1 MNIKKSF
8 LVALAATTAISS
20 VSALAVSAAG
30 VGFSTGEVNETFT
43 VVLNEDTTVETQ
55 LEDADVKVTIPAGV
69 LDEGEYTFSA
79 DIVVNADVQ
88 KAIDELGLGE
98 TEILSLYFTKGGE
111 KVEVK
116 SDKITVEVETTK
128 YSYAYVYE
136 DATKKLTNLKA
147 TKDGDKLSFK
157 APHFSYY
164 VLATADKSTD
174 TLSSDIPGSG
184 SNNGNVSQ
192 ASNSS
197 STGTNTGTNAT
208 TSSSTTTG
216 STTGSVTTGDTATAT
231 TVAVF
236 AVMGVV
242 ALGTAVVASKMKKSS
257 K

>member
-30 VGFSTGEVNETFT
+30 LGESTGKVEKT
-43 VVLNEDTTVETQ
+43 VAIVADKDATVEAV
-55 LEDADVKVTIPAGV
+55 LEDAEVKVTIPANAV
-69 LDEGEYTFSA
+69 EEDEYTFHA
-79 DIVVNADVQ
+79 DIVVNTDVQ
-88 KAIDELGLGE
+88 KAIDELNLGGS
-98 TEILSLYFTKGGE
+98 EILDLYFTNKAGE
-111 KVEVK
+111 RVSFK
-116 SDKITVEVETTK
+116 DKNVTVEIATDK

-136 DATKKLTNLKA
+136 DADKKLTNLNA
-147 TKDGDKLSFK
+147 TKSGDVLTFK

-164 VLATADKSTD
+164 VLATKDVTTTTVVDNTTST
-174 TLSSDIPGSG
+174 TST
-184 SNNGNVSQ
+184 
-192 ASNSS
+192 ASNTTK
-197 STGTNTGTNAT
+197 TGTT
-208 TSSSTTTG
+208 TTTTSSTTTA
-216 STTGSVTTGDTATAT
+216 SSNTTTGKGDSVTTGDTATAT